1 MLKIGLTGGIGSGKS
16 LVAKIFLDLEVPV
29 YPADE
34 RAKSIYN
41 TNDSVKREIIN
52 LLGQSVYQDNKINRK
67 KLAALI
73 FRNKNLLEKVNQI
86 VHPAVRGDFED
97 WCRQYTDKKYVL
109 QEAAILFESGSNKHM
124 DYIISVDA
132 PVEVRIKRVM
142 DRDGMPREQVLERI
156 NHQMEDKERNELS
169 EFIIYNDGTRLLL
182 PQVLEIH
189 QKIKEIA

>member
-169 EFIIYNDGTRLLL
+169 DFIIYNDGTRLLL